1 MSLSQRLFLFRVI
14 HATLLDFK
22 PTSLLNDHVLRPP
35 SCVTKACHLQ
45 AACAALKSAPKR
57 THPSNFNMADR
68 HSKGDRNTSFQVA
81 EVCSEPCS
89 MRMTDK
95 LGVICM
101 VEGDIQIPT
110 ACSWFRKHSHQWF
123 TRSRPT
129 FRSSFTSSQLQTY
142 YVLKQRDRLTTR
154 QRVWKAEGI
163 YHPAANAFEQ
173 LPLKTFFSPLS
184 LLQPTTRVSTRSC
197 QV

>member
-45 AACAALKSAPKR
+45 AACAALKSAPKK

-81 EVCSEPCS
+81 VVCSEPRVYTPCS

-123 TRSRPT
+123 TLAPHFVHRLHLHNYRRIMFWSRETDWQPDSV
-129 FRSSFTSSQLQTY
+129 FERPRGS
-142 YVLKQRDRLTTR
+142 TTR
-154 QRVWKAEGI
+154 PQM
-163 YHPAANAFEQ
+163 
-173 LPLKTFFSPLS
+173 
-184 LLQPTTRVSTRSC
+184 LLNNFHWRRSFPH
-197 QV
+197 